1 MLAAMTNNQN
11 FNDLDPE
18 QQAAIAQAIQ
28 HQQQQMYQVDQN
40 GVEEEDE
47 GEDEVDIEY
56 DGIEGMEQQI
66 EDDGELMQNQGED
79 DMMDDEEDD
88 DNQGEQMMGDDVE
101 DDMFPNEIDPE
112 QLQQLL
118 MQNQLQNQM
127 AI

>member
-1 MLAAMTNNQN
+1 
-11 FNDLDPE
+11 
-18 QQAAIAQAIQ
+18 
-28 HQQQQMYQVDQN
+28 MYQVDQN
-40 GVEEEDE
+40 GAEEEDE

-66 EDDGELMQNQGED
+66 EEDGELMQNQGED

-118 MQNQLQNQM
+118 MQNQLQN
-127 AI
+127 